1 MPDVDANAMPAVRRR
16 RHGSGFWAVAFAFL
30 MVMAFATLPSPL
42 YGLYRTRDHLSAFV
56 ITMVY
61 AIFAAGTIITLLG
74 ERFTAARLGRRGAML
89 AGVATMM
96 AAAGLL
102 AAWKD
107 LPGLLI
113 GRFLTG
119 VAIGLAAGVAIP
131 YLIELRL
138 RADPNAS
145 AVRAQIIGTSVNVG
159 ALGVGPL
166 VAGILAQ
173 WATQPLTLSYILFV
187 ALGAVAL
194 IGVAAAP
201 ETGAPT
207 PRAATES
214 RPAGSRRP
222 VRLPVPAAAATIA
235 AFSAT
240 GLFAGLSGLF
250 LATTLHHPSHA
261 LAGATLF
268 LVFSAGVVSQVTTT
282 RLPASWVLALG
293 MISMVAGLVL
303 LVVGVRLPA
312 PSLALFLIG
321 GALIGAGAGAVYK
334 GTTGLVLGAT
344 APENRVAM
352 TSALV
357 IAVFVGLSVP
367 VIGAGIALNQGA
379 SAPDTVLG
387 FAILVALG
395 VCVSG
400 WALLGRRPAGSE
412 HVAQPA
418 PPAPDASVADRA
430 LSLEPDGPDT
440 ARDAAD

>member
-1 MPDVDANAMPAVRRR
+1 MRSHLPVSHHGRMEVDTNAAPAVQRS
-16 RHGSGFWAVAFAFL
+16 RHRSGFWAVAFAFL
-30 MVMAFATLPSPL
+30 IVMAFATLPSPL

-56 ITMVY
+56 ITIVF

-74 ERFTAARLGRRGAML
+74 ERFIAARIGRRGAVL

-96 AAAGLL
+96 VAAGLL

-107 LPGLLI
+107 LPALLV

-138 RADPNAS
+138 RADPTAS
-145 AVRAQIIGTSVNVG
+145 AVRAQVIGTSVNVG
-159 ALGVGPL
+159 ALGIGPL

-173 WATQPLTLSYILFV
+173 WATQPLTLSYLLFV

-194 IGVAAAP
+194 IGVAPAP
-201 ETGAPT
+201 ETGTPT
-207 PRAATES
+207 PRAATEN
-214 RPAGSRRP
+214 RQARSRRS

-235 AFSAT
+235 AFSST

-250 LATTLHHPSHA
+250 LATTFHRPSHA
-261 LAGATLF
+261 LSGATLF
-268 LVFSAGVVSQVTTT
+268 LVFSAGVVSQLSTT
-282 RLPASWVLALG
+282 RLRASRVLALG
-293 MISMVAGLVL
+293 MIFMVVGLVL
-303 LVVGVRLPA
+303 LVVAVRLST

-321 GALIGAGAGAVYK
+321 GVLIGAGAGAVYK
-334 GTTGLVLGAT
+334 GTTGLVLQAT
-344 APENRVAM
+344 PPENRVAM

-367 VIGAGIALNQGA
+367 VLGAGVALNEGA
-379 SAPDTVLG
+379 SAPDTVLV
-387 FAILVALG
+387 FALLVGLG

-400 WALLGRRPAGSE
+400 WALLGRRLAGS
-412 HVAQPA
+412 
-418 PPAPDASVADRA
+418 D
-430 LSLEPDGPDT
+430 
-440 ARDAAD
+440 